1 MIKVVI
7 ADDEKRFREYMEK
20 VLDWEALGFYITGTA
35 SNGEQVLELLEEERP
50 DLALLDIN
58 MPKMD
63 GIHLT
68 ERMREISPS
77 TYVVFITG
85 YSEFEYARKAV
96 ELGVSEYLLKPFSK
110 EELSRVVLKLK
121 EKILK
126 EKKDRAQNTRRNEII
141 RRDFLNKIVRLD
153 REDKDE
159 IEEYREHLAQLEVQ
173 LSSSAYIV
181 TMTQLDR
188 EGLELSRDDKKLW
201 TFGIQNILEE
211 MGEKSGKRQYS
222 FLNYE
227 GNLVSIWQGEERTL
241 REIPKFM
248 EEVYETVKRLLGK
261 SITSGVG
268 SLEKDVCGIPD
279 SYRKSLI
286 SLQNKFVME
295 NRKVISYEEVLEG
308 EQKADFYR
316 LELNERLLQYLRKN
330 DNKKIEE
337 VLLSAE
343 EEMVMQRYSV
353 EYINAAVMGILSVCL
368 SYIVEMKRS
377 IEEVLGEDF
386 SPYMQLKK
394 MEAMSECFRWL
405 REIYQET
412 ADYFRKPHSKRAEEI
427 IQEVETYIETHYTDF
442 SLTADDISEAVFLDI
457 SYIRKVFSK
466 YKDYT
471 IQDYI
476 TNVRMRAAREK
487 IEEKKYSISEVAEM
501 CGYLDAGYFS
511 KCFKK
516 FYHIS
521 PRQYINQLGE
531 NGNKEVRS

>member
-20 VLDWEALGFYITGTA
+20 VLDWEALGFSIEGVA

-63 GIHLT
+63 GIRLT
-68 ERMREISPS
+68 ERLKELYPS

-85 YSEFEYARKAV
+85 YSEFEYARKALK
-96 ELGVSEYLLKPFSK
+96 LGVSEYLLKPFSK

-121 EKILK
+121 EEILK
-126 EKKDRAQNTRRNEII
+126 AKKDRVQTTRRNEII
-141 RRDFLNKIVRLD
+141 RKDFLNKLVRLD

-159 IEEYREHLAQLEVQ
+159 IEEYREHLAQLGTE
-173 LSSSAYIV
+173 LNASAYIV

-188 EGLELSRDDKKLW
+188 KGLELSKDDKKLW

-211 MGEKSGKRQYS
+211 MGEKAGRCQYS

-227 GNLVSIWQGEERTL
+227 GNLVSIWQGEENKL
-241 REIPKFM
+241 REVPEFM
-248 EEVYETVKRLLGK
+248 KEVYETVRRLFGK
-261 SITSGVG
+261 SITAGVG

-279 SYRKSLI
+279 SYRKSLL

-295 NRKVISYEEVLEG
+295 NRKVISYAEVLEG

-337 VLLSAE
+337 VLLRAE
-343 EEMVMQRYSV
+343 KEMVMQHYSV

-368 SYIVEMKRS
+368 SYIVEMKRN
-377 IEEVLGEDF
+377 IGEVLGEGF
-386 SPYMQLKK
+386 SPYMELKK
-394 MEAMSECFRWL
+394 MESMSECFRWL
-405 REIYQET
+405 RGIYQTT
-412 ADYFRKPHSKRAEEI
+412 ADCFRRPHSKRAEEI
-427 IQEVETYIETHYTDF
+427 IQEVENYIKAHYSDF
-442 SLTADDISEAVFLDI
+442 SLTADDISESVFLDI

-466 YKDYT
+466 YKGCT

-476 TNVRMRAAREK
+476 TTVRMKAARDK
-487 IEEKKYSISEVAEM
+487 MEEKRYSISELAEM

-531 NGNKEVRS
+531 NGTKEEE

>member
-20 VLDWEALGFYITGTA
+20 VLDWKELGFYITGTA
-35 SNGEQVLELLEEERP
+35 SNGEQVLELLEKECP

-68 ERMREISPS
+68 ERIKELSPS

-96 ELGVSEYLLKPFSK
+96 KLGVSEYLLKPFSK

-121 EKILK
+121 EEILK
-126 EKKDRAQNTRRNEII
+126 EKKDRMQNTRRNEII
-141 RRDFLNKIVRLD
+141 RRDFLNKLVRLE
-153 REDKDE
+153 RENNDE
-159 IEEYREHLAQLEVQ
+159 IEEYREHLAQLGIK
-173 LSSSAYIV
+173 LNDSACIV

-188 EGLELSRDDKKLW
+188 EALELSRDDKKLW

-211 MGEKSGKRQYS
+211 MGGKAGRCQYS

-227 GNLVSIWQGEERTL
+227 DNIVTIWQGEEKTL
-241 REIPKFM
+241 REIPQFM
-248 EEVYETVKRLLGK
+248 EKVYETVKRLLGK
-261 SITSGVG
+261 SITVGVG
-268 SLEKDVCGIPD
+268 SLEKDMCGIPD
-279 SYRKSLI
+279 SYRKSLL

-295 NRKVISYEEVLEG
+295 NRNVISYAEVLAG
-308 EQKADFYR
+308 GQKADFYR
-316 LELNERLLQYLRKN
+316 LDLNERLLQYLRKN
-330 DNKKIEE
+330 DNEKIEE
-337 VLLSAE
+337 ILLKAE
-343 EEMVMQRYSV
+343 EEMLMQHYSV

-368 SYIVEMKRS
+368 SYIVEMKRN
-377 IEEVLGEDF
+377 IAEVLGEDF
-386 SPYMQLKK
+386 SPYMQIKK

-405 REIYQET
+405 REIYQKT
-412 ADYFRKPHSKRAEEI
+412 ADYFRKPHSKRAKEI
-427 IQEVETYIETHYTDF
+427 IQEVESYIEAHYMDF

-457 SYIRKVFSK
+457 SYIRKIFAK

-476 TNVRMRAAREK
+476 TNVRMKAARER
-487 IEEKKYSISEVAEM
+487 IEEKKYSISEIAEM

-531 NGNKEVRS
+531 NGNKEDK